1 MVNLDRLIADAKSGV
16 SGAGRKAAVGSLL
29 AEAADSIK
37 AYGVEGHRHLPEIKQ
52 GMQLAAGSEVGLLFV
67 PHLTPMIRGIL
78 ATLYA
83 PLKPGVEA
91 SNESLQAVF
100 DTRYANEAFV
110 DVLPQGQLPATRDV
124 RGSNR
129 CEIAVRYDAVTHT
142 AIVIAAEDNLVKG
155 ASGQAVQNM
164 NLMFGLAETA
174 GLTGIALMP

>member
-1 MVNLDRLIADAKSGV
+1 
-16 SGAGRKAAVGSLL
+16 
-29 AEAADSIK
+29 
-37 AYGVEGHRHLPEIKQ
+37 
-52 GMQLAAGSEVGLLFV
+52 
-67 PHLTPMIRGIL
+67 MIRGIL